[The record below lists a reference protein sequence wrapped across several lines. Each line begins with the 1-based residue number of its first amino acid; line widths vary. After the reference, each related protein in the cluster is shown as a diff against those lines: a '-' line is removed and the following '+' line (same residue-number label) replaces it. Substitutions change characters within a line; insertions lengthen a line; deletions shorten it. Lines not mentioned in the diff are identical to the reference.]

1 MFAIHTPR
9 ARAAFGASFQLE
21 VGDVAPY
28 TCIFAELGTVLAEGA
43 HVHVALEELHEPS
56 LPQHREGILDE
67 VHTIQSAI
75 SLLSQREYD
84 DLQTRAHDF
93 VGARQ
98 IANPDGLRGRVLRTR
113 GGGPHY
119 RKPSDRVVIIVIPFG
134 DVGDV
139 CGCAESTM
147 SRVTMMALG
156 NFARR

>member
-56 LPQHREGILDE
+56 LPQHREGVLDE

-98 IANPDGLRGRVLRTR
+98 IANPDGLRGRVQ
-113 GGGPHY
+113 GGEAHA
-119 RKPSDRVVIIVIPFG
+119 IVNHPIG
-134 DVGDV
+134 
-139 CGCAESTM
+139 
-147 SRVTMMALG
+147 
-156 NFARR
+156 